1 MKILQLRTENIKNLK
16 VVEISPTSGEV
27 ILSGKNE
34 AGKSAV
40 LDSIYIALTGQK
52 LDQPIRKGQ
61 ERAQVDLDLGDYK
74 IRRVITAKTDR
85 LEVMSKDGAKYSSPQ
100 DLLNKLIG
108 KISFDPLSFAM
119 AKPTT
124 QGLAEQRKV
133 IMELSGLDFT
143 VLDLQRKG
151 KYDERS
157 IINREL
163 DVLTKSIGI
172 DPGID
177 GEEKSFG
184 DELLKIDALESEKKA
199 HEDYE
204 KEQADIAKE
213 INDVES
219 RIIELTEQIHAERVK
234 YEALQEKQSKLVEPK
249 VVTEEEIATARAAL
263 KDIESHNAAV
273 RAKKTWLD
281 KNQQRITKQSES
293 ERLAK
298 EIEALDQEKN
308 NKIKTA
314 QYPISGL
321 TVDEEKVLYNGLPLS
336 QLSTGAKIKVST
348 AIAMA
353 LNPKLKVIFV
363 RDGSLLD
370 KAGMQSILDMAK
382 EKDYQIWMEYTKD
395 EKGVGIYLEDGEV
408 K

>member
-1 MKILQLRTENIKNLK
+1 M
-16 VVEISPTSGEV
+16 
-27 ILSGKNE
+27 
-34 AGKSAV
+34 
-40 LDSIYIALTGQK
+40 
-52 LDQPIRKGQ
+52 
-61 ERAQVDLDLGDYK
+61 
-74 IRRVITAKTDR
+74 
-85 LEVMSKDGAKYSSPQ
+85 
-100 DLLNKLIG
+100 
-108 KISFDPLSFAM
+108 
-119 AKPTT
+119 
-124 QGLAEQRKV
+124 
-133 IMELSGLDFT
+133 
-143 VLDLQRKG
+143 
-151 KYDERS
+151 
-157 IINREL
+157 
-163 DVLTKSIGI
+163 
-172 DPGID
+172 
-177 GEEKSFG
+177 
-184 DELLKIDALESEKKA
+184 ESEKKA